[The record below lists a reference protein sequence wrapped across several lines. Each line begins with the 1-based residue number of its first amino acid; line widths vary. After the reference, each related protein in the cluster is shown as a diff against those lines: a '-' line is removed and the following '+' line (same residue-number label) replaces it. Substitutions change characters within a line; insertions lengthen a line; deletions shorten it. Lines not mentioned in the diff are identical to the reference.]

1 MSTPAASKD
10 NDRVLLSDDAD
21 DDRFVH
27 EVIDLDQRAMQ
38 FLDES
43 RWIQVETIERLKTE
57 GA

>member
-1 MSTPAASKD
+1 MNTPARSKD
-10 NDRVLLSDDAD
+10 NDHVLLSDDAD